1 MENIKEYLFSRANS
15 SFRCSSAN
23 QIAKL
28 FTVMCCFSCQER
40 NLHLPKLSSAK
51 KNTKIVDG
59 LSEGKIDIG
68 LCFFK
73 YIIINNTPRLFFNAV
88 LSVEKNEGKDFL
100 NKVSSKVS
108 DNRVVC
114 ALYFKT
120 LSMSLNSNLN

>member
-1 MENIKEYLFSRANS
+1 MIVGKF
-15 SFRCSSAN
+15 
-23 QIAKL
+23 AKL
-28 FTVMCCFSCQER
+28 TKQE
-40 NLHLPKLSSAK
+40 NLQVDWI
-51 KNTKIVDG
+51 TKHETNKVNSEQD
-59 LSEGKIDIG
+59 LVESYEGKIDIG
-68 LCFFK
+68 LCFFMH
-73 YIIINNTPRLFFNAV
+73 IIINNAPRLFFNAV